1 MLNLQS
7 HFEGAMQLW
16 RERLSCRAP
25 NCRGRK
31 PWARIMDGNG
41 SACLHGRRY
50 CFPGCFGQELQ
61 RRVNE
66 LRLLSAQKP
75 RPRHRVP
82 LGLVLLSRGEL
93 DDDQLRRALEAQR
106 RDGSGRIGEW
116 LQRLGFVHE
125 HQITAALGFQWSC
138 PVLRTLPEQAANCS
152 VPFHLLRR
160 FRMSPVH
167 FNASARKL
175 HLAFAADIE
184 YRALLAIEQM
194 LDCEA
199 EPCLAD
205 ASAVQNWLE
214 SNEEQA
220 GGADPVFENVR
231 SPEEISRIL
240 VSYATKL
247 CADDARVTACG
258 EYIWARIQ
266 SGDDATNLLF
276 RRANAS

>member
-1 MLNLQS
+1 
-7 HFEGAMQLW
+7 
-16 RERLSCRAP
+16 
-25 NCRGRK
+25 
-31 PWARIMDGNG
+31 MDGNG

-93 DDDQLRRALEAQR
+93 DDDQLRRGLEAQR

-220 GGADPVFENVR
+220 GRADPVFENVR